1 MIKTVL
7 LDIDD
12 TILDF
17 HGAQDIALPA
27 TFREL
32 GIEPTDE
39 VIRRYNEINREGW
52 QMLERGEI
60 TRDEVVLRR
69 FRILFAELGRS
80 EIDPKRTWA
89 IYEEKLSAIHTFIDG
104 APELLEAL
112 FGKYDLYVVSNG
124 TASVQDRRI
133 AESDIGKYFKKL
145 FISERVGYDKP
156 SHEFFDHCFA
166 SIDDFSR
173 ENTVII
179 GDSLTSDI
187 QGGINAGILTCHY
200 NPKGLRSDKITPDYD
215 VKSLS
220 EIPALL
226 ERI

>member
-17 HGAQDIALPA
+17 HAAQDIALPS

-32 GIEPTDE
+32 GIEPTEE
-39 VIRRYNEINREGW
+39 VMRRYNEINREGW

-69 FRILFAELGRS
+69 FRILFAELGRA
-80 EIDPKRTWA
+80 ELDPRDTWS
-89 IYEEKLSAIHTFIDG
+89 IYEDKLSRIHTFIHG
-104 APELLEAL
+104 ALELLEAL
-112 FGKYDLYVVSNG
+112 FGKYELYVVSNG
-124 TASVQDRRI
+124 TATVQDRRI
-133 AESDIGKYFKKL
+133 AESGIGKYFKKM

-156 SHEFFDHCFA
+156 SREFFDFCFKNIA
-166 SIDDFSR
+166 NFSR
-173 ENTVII
+173 EETIII

-200 NPKGLRSDKITPDYD
+200 NPKGIRSDKIAPDYE
-215 VKSLS
+215 VASLS
-220 EIPALL
+220 EIPSLL
-226 ERI
+226 KSI